1 MVCLN
6 RRLQRR
12 LIQERLG
19 QNRRLPTSPGPSP
32 APPRRLPAPEGPARG
47 KRNTQKRRGH
57 SFTVSVHF
65 FAVEPE
71 PAKQNIKAQA
81 GDFAPRNLA
90 DPSGPRLARF
100 CFHFTGEK
108 PGSGGT
114 SADSDPGLG
123 LCPRSPL
130 GSCRCPTSGGLVRAS
145 VPRVCC
151 PFLNQPFGGRGYR
164 KNLSKHSTRA
174 QIIKR
179 WINVT
184 AEKLVLNT
192 EDRSSC

>member
-108 PGSGGT
+108 RGSGGT

-130 GSCRCPTSGGLVRAS
+130 GLSLPDVRRARPGLNPTCLLPLPKPALWGEGVQKKPFQTQHESPNHKKMDKRDCRKACIKH
-145 VPRVCC
+145 
-151 PFLNQPFGGRGYR
+151 RG
-164 KNLSKHSTRA
+164 
-174 QIIKR
+174 
-179 WINVT
+179 
-184 AEKLVLNT
+184 
-192 EDRSSC
+192 